1 MSSFEGVGGGI
12 VPEQNVDA
20 TGFLKLHT
28 KKSRTSVNISL
39 HENTVGLL
47 FGNQHCVLQET
58 PQFLSTRCD

>member
-20 TGFLKLHT
+20 TGFLKFSSLHT

-47 FGNQHCVLQET
+47 FGNVN
-58 PQFLSTRCD
+58 